1 MMQTVV
7 PWWCGDV
14 GCGGT
19 VLLVWCCGG
28 TVWVWC
34 AGWWYCVGCGVQDVM
49 VLCGCGGGVFV
60 WCHGGVVMQADCS
73 VYILYK
79 CMVFMHNRYV
89 SVMP

>member
-1 MMQTVV
+1 MVLCYLCGVV
-7 PWWCGDV
+7 V
-14 GCGGT
+14 
-19 VLLVWCCGG
+19 VLC
-28 TVWVWC
+28 
-34 AGWWYCVGCGVQDVM
+34 GCGVQDDGRLLCGVWCAGCDGRL
-49 VLCGCGGGVFV
+49 LCGCGGGVFV